1 MSTRPSILVED
12 VILDT
17 SSFPVLPRQA
27 ILKEALEAMS
37 SYSLGIACIID
48 GKNYE
53 LLGVL
58 TDGDLRRRL
67 LQVQKPFSAL
77 LVDDA
82 LNHAIRDPIKVN
94 GKTSLLEAVKIMEDR
109 RVWDLPVVNETGILT
124 GLLHLHPAVD
134 ALLTS
139 SF

>member
-48 GKNYE
+48 GKNHE

-134 ALLTS
+134 ALLTN